1 MPAFPVA
8 CPTSTSSLAG
18 LLTCCSKLWQLLGTR
33 WGRIRR
39 VGSYPAFNRDANLQ
53 RNKKKLP
60 TSGGPGRRVQQR
72 REEVQSCRERLS
84 ELERPTDI
92 LAGRGRRRRRS
103 SNTQVGGSLLS
114 LEVEALI
121 EIGVKVRC
129 TGHAEGRNSS
139 LVPRDHGACARDL
152 GLGYSVML
160 MPWLKSRFNESPA
173 KTRGRKYCLAYRRF
187 RARLTGQPER

>member
-72 REEVQSCRERLS
+72 REEVQSCRERSS

-103 SNTQVGGSLLS
+103 SNTHWGELTQLRSRSTDRDRREG
-114 LEVEALI
+114 ALHWPCRRKKLVL
-121 EIGVKVRC
+121 GAARSWSVR
-129 TGHAEGRNSS
+129 TKFG
-139 LVPRDHGACARDL
+139 
-152 GLGYSVML
+152 
-160 MPWLKSRFNESPA
+160 
-173 KTRGRKYCLAYRRF
+173 TRR
-187 RARLTGQPER
+187 